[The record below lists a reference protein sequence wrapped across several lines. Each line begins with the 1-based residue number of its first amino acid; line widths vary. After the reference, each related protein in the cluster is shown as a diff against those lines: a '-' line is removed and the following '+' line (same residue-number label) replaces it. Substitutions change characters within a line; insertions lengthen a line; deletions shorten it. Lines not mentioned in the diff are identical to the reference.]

1 MFTGPTYLLI
11 VAVDPVTVIS
21 QSANTISGS
30 AVPVAVAVAFSFPVS
45 LVLEESVCAF
55 SSACFSVVSL
65 VSEDEL
71 DSVSLVSIVS
81 ASFCSVSS
89 FSEEAVRFSEV
100 VWEDAPSGDISW
112 SSSRPFSSL

>member
-30 AVPVAVAVAFSFPVS
+30 AVPVAVAFSFPVS

-112 SSSRPFSSL
+112 SSSRPFS